1 MSKAKLA
8 RAVRQFADFHGH
20 EPRRVFQVDPVVTE
34 GDTLWSL
41 GRARAIEYDWHG
53 ETYRHEF
60 GREVFVAT
68 TTGGRV
74 LIVSGGELEVTPAGI
89 EG

>member
-1 MSKAKLA
+1 MSKAE
-8 RAVRQFADFHGH
+8 RAAQQFADFHGH
-20 EPRRVFQVDPVVTE
+20 APRRVIQIDPLVTAS
-34 GDTLWSL
+34 DTLWSL

-60 GREVFVAT
+60 GRDVFVAT
-68 TTGGRV
+68 TTAGRV